1 MFSCL
6 RRYLSRSLEVTSLLG
21 DAARTTFATI
31 MWRKCKSLG
40 RSENG
45 VCGGSIPFQETA
57 VITVLLFTKDNV
69 LCTCKRRRRY
79 PLFSYMNKT
88 ESFRS
93 FQSVP
98 QCVYVKYHQCGIGRK
113 CFYFIAVFHGQL
125 LSPSR

>member
-57 VITVLLFTKDNV
+57 VITVLLFTV
-69 LCTCKRRRRY
+69 
-79 PLFSYMNKT
+79 KT
-88 ESFRS
+88 MCYALAKGEDDTH
-93 FQSVP
+93 
-98 QCVYVKYHQCGIGRK
+98 C
-113 CFYFIAVFHGQL
+113 
-125 LSPSR
+125 SPT